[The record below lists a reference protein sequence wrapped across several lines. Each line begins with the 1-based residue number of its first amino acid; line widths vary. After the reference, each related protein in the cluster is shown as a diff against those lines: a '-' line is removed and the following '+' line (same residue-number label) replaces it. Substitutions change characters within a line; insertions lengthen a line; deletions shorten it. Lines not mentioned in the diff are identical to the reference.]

1 MDRLPGDET
10 PGTLRE
16 LIFVAQ
22 MESSPSGILVV
33 DLNERVVFWNKR
45 FLEIWGLTDADLS
58 ESDWNVLVEKLINRV
73 KNAEEFR
80 KTLANA
86 HSDHEYQGTDLVQ
99 FSDGTQLVSKTVSLL
114 DDGCY
119 RGRIWY
125 FTGITLQKNL
135 GQGYE
140 NYANQLQRMV
150 ASRTQELIEAEQ
162 MAASGTLASEIAHD
176 LKSPLQSIRNAAYM
190 IKQNPKRLEVGLEI
204 IEKSVLRSIDMLE
217 EMRSSSRKAEPRL
230 ARTNLN
236 HLIRDALNELP
247 RPDHVT
253 VQLEM
258 DSAEDAFIDGSQIR
272 RVLDNVLLNAVEAMP
287 DGGVISVTKQSVD
300 GKFIIQVRDT
310 GVGISEEVLPN
321 LFERKFYTT
330 KPHGLG
336 LGLSYCTRTL
346 KSHGGRIM
354 VDSVLGKGAI
364 FTIELPAIS
373 GTRPGSPR
381 PS

>member
-1 MDRLPGDET
+1 MDRLPEDET

-16 LIFVAQ
+16 LILDAQ

-33 DLNERVVFWNKR
+33 DLNGRVVFWNKR
-45 FLEIWGLTDADLS
+45 FLDLWGLTEADLS
-58 ESDWNVLVEKLINRV
+58 GSDWNVVVEKLISRV

-80 KTLANA
+80 KSLSDA
-86 HSDHEYQGTDLVQ
+86 HSDHEYHGADLVQ
-99 FSDGTQLVSKTVSLL
+99 FSDGTQFMSKTVSLL
-114 DDGCY
+114 DDGHY

-135 GQGYE
+135 VQGYE

-150 ASRTQELIEAEQ
+150 ATRTQELIEAEQ

-204 IEKSVLRSIDMLE
+204 IEKSVLRSIAMLE
-217 EMRSSSRKAEPRL
+217 EMRSNSRKAEPRL

-236 HLIRDALNELP
+236 QLIRDALNELP
-247 RPDHVT
+247 RPDHVS

-258 DSAEDAFIDGSQIR
+258 DSVEDALIDGSQIR

-287 DGGVISVTKQSVD
+287 DGGVISVTKHSVE
-300 GKFIIQVRDT
+300 GKIIIQVSDT

-354 VDSVLGKGAI
+354 VDSVLGEGAI
-364 FTIELPAIS
+364 FTIELPALS

-381 PS
+381 PA